1 MPAEVRQAER
11 VSKYTKFWQKDS
23 KDDNDAHK
31 QDRLDAYKDVVNGGS
46 GSGGAEG
53 VGLTPKALDTR

>member
-46 GSGGAEG
+46 GGAEG
-53 VGLTPKALDTR
+53 VGLNSTSLDTR